1 MEKDHYIGVDISKRT
16 IDVAIYVKNQV
27 KKGAF
32 PHETFSNS
40 EDGFKDMKRW
50 LRKQNAVLPK
60 SLFCMEATGNY
71 TYELCLFLE
80 QQSVDYSIPSLRY
93 SSRVTIFLHRQEE
106 LLLPQKLKI
115 HWASCMEK

>member
-16 IDVAIYVKNQV
+16 IDVAIYVKNQA

-50 LRKQNAVLPK
+50 LRKQNATLSK

-71 TYELCLFLE
+71 TYELCLFL
-80 QQSVDYSIPSLRY
+80 
-93 SSRVTIFLHRQEE
+93 
-106 LLLPQKLKI
+106 
-115 HWASCMEK
+115 